1 MPKVSQAIKTFLA
14 NPKVVHNC
22 RELALWYNENMEVQ
36 IMASADNGEPVAE
49 KRNTWSDGINEW
61 GHIRIPKNADTEPFD
76 NDYDMRWPLHDHVAY
91 IGMTGWDWRNKR
103 SLWCG
108 FDFDSITG
116 HAEGVGIPQDELN
129 RVRESVEKIP
139 QAWLFRSTGGNGLH
153 LYLKFDPDNAPKTEN
168 HHEHAALARACLSV
182 LANLASYNFEGSLD
196 VCGSNMW
203 VWSRK
208 MTESNQGLS
217 LIKRG
222 ESFFDVP
229 INWRDHIDVVTRKRA
244 KVKITCESD
253 GEEND
258 VSNMAASRRVVP
270 LDAMH
275 HTIIERLQEL
285 QYSTFWVADHNL
297 LQTHTCAL
305 DEVAKR
311 FKNTGDPLQGHFV
324 TLSDGNDPGKPNCFC
339 FPCPNGAFKVVR
351 FGNKATEDKSWCQ
364 DSKGWTYCFFNR
376 KLDLSLA
383 AATFGGEENPSRG
396 GGYTFQRAT
405 SALEAVK
412 SLGASFNLPQP
423 LVDHPAT
430 LREHSDG
437 RVIVEIPCRPDEI
450 ANRDIT
456 GFIQQKGKI
465 VRIINV
471 QATPPEIADEDPAF
485 DIGKL
490 DQMLRTLLTPAYDE
504 AGWAWHDTEMNQ
516 WHRFSKDNIRSAL
529 KAQNY
534 ESDVVEKILGHSILK
549 SWTLV
554 NIPFAVEYPG
564 NRQWNHDAAQLRFKP
579 AQISDDFPPVHP
591 HWDRILAHCG
601 NDLTASI
608 KEMSWAK
615 KAGVRDGKDYLLFW
629 VAMMI
634 RYPFSPLPYLFFF
647 GPQNSGKS
655 IFHEA
660 ISLLIE
666 NNRGVVQADHALK
679 NANGFNGELAS
690 AVMCVIEET
699 DLTHTNSQVYNL
711 IKDWVT
717 SPSIAIHAKHKQVYS
732 QRNTTHW
739 IQCSNERSSL
749 PVFPGDTRITMS
761 HVPALDEEIPKERLL
776 SLLEAEAPQFMATIM
791 SIQLPEP
798 EYRLRLPIVV
808 TCSKEQAEYSNQN
821 PLLQFLNDNY
831 FWAPGEHIVFKDF
844 NDSFYESLTQGERTQ
859 WSKRKV
865 QQEFPQKYMI
875 GKYKDNLLCIAN
887 ISTTEPTDLDT
898 NKAKI
903 VMRNGRLILED
914 THE

>member
-36 IMASADNGEPVAE
+36 IMAAADNGEPVAE

-61 GHIRIPKNADTEPFD
+61 GHIRIPKNADTEPLD
-76 NDYDMRWPLHDHVAY
+76 NDYEMRWPLHEHVAF

-116 HAEGVGIPQDELN
+116 HAAGVGVSHEELN
-129 RVRESVEKIP
+129 RVRESVERIP

-153 LYLKFDPDNAPKTEN
+153 LYLRFDPDNAPQTEN
-168 HHEHAALARACLSV
+168 HHEHAALARACLGILSN
-182 LANLASYNFEGSLD
+182 LANYNFEGSLD

-203 VWSRK
+203 VWGRK
-208 MTESNQGLS
+208 MTESNQGLA

-222 ESFFDVP
+222 EGFFDVP
-229 INWRDHIDVVTRKRA
+229 VHWRDHIDVVSRKRT
-244 KVKITCESD
+244 KVEIKCDVE
-253 GEEND
+253 GEGED

-275 HTIIERLQEL
+275 RLIIERLQEL
-285 QYSTFWVADHNL
+285 PYSTFWVADHNL

-305 DEVAKR
+305 AEVAKR
-311 FKNTGDPLQGHFV
+311 FTEAGDPIQGHFA
-324 TLSDGNDPGKPNCFC
+324 TISDGNDPGKPNCFC

-364 DSKGWTYCFFNR
+364 DSKGWTYCYFNR

-396 GGYTFQRAT
+396 GGFTFQRAA
-405 SALEAVK
+405 SALEAIK
-412 SLGASFNLPQP
+412 SLGASFTIPES

-430 LREHSDG
+430 LREHKDG
-437 RVIVEIPCRPDEI
+437 RVVVEIPCRSEEI
-450 ANRDIT
+450 ANRNID
-456 GFIQQKGKI
+456 GFIQQKGKV

-471 QATPPEIADEDPAF
+471 QATPAEIAEEDHTF
-485 DIGKL
+485 DLGKL
-490 DQMLRTLLTPAYDE
+490 DQMLRTLLTPSHDE
-504 AGWAWHDTEMNQ
+504 AGWAWYDTEMKH

-534 ESDVVEKILGHSILK
+534 EPDVVEKILGHSIIK

-554 NIPFAVEYPG
+554 NIPFAPEYPG
-564 NRQWNHDAAQLRFKP
+564 NRQWNHEAAQLRFQP
-579 AQISDDFPPVHP
+579 APISEDFPPVHP
-591 HWDRILAHCG
+591 HWDKILHHCG
-601 NDLTASI
+601 DDLTPAI
-608 KEMSWAK
+608 KEMEWAR
-615 KAGVRDGKDYLLFW
+615 KADVRDGKDYLLYW
-629 VAMMI
+629 IAMMI

-660 ISLLIE
+660 ISVLIE
-666 NNRGVVQADHALK
+666 DSKGVVRADHALK
-679 NANGFNGELAS
+679 SVSGFNGELAS
-690 AVMCVIEET
+690 AVLCVVEET
-699 DLTHTNSQVYNL
+699 DLSRTNTQVYNL

-717 SPSIAIHAKHKQVYS
+717 SPTIAIRAMYKQVYS
-732 QRNTTHW
+732 QKNTTHW
-739 IQCSNERSSL
+739 IQCSNDRSAL

-761 HVPALDEEIPKERLL
+761 YVPELTEEIPKERLL
-776 SLLEAEAPQFMATIM
+776 SLLESEAPQFMATIM
-791 SIQLPEP
+791 SLQLPEP

-808 TCSKEQAEYSNQN
+808 TSSKEQAEYSNCD
-821 PLLQFLNDNY
+821 PLTQYLSDNFHY
-831 FWAPGEHIVFKDF
+831 APGEYMVLKDF
-844 NDSFYESLTQGERTQ
+844 YEKFEETLTQSERPHWT
-859 WSKRKV
+859 KRKV
-865 QQEFPQKYMI
+865 QQEFPQKFPFGRYTNN
-875 GKYKDNLLCIAN
+875 KLCIGN
-887 ISTTEPTDLDT
+887 ISTTEQTEPSPFVLV
-898 NKAKI
+898 A
-903 VMRNGRLILED
+903 RNGKLVAE
-914 THE
+914 ENKP